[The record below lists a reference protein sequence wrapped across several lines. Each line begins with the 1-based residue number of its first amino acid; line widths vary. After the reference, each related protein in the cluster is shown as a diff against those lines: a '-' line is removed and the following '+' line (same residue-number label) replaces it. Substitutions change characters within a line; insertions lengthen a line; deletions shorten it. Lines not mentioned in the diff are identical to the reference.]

1 MDSHQREAAAAVA
14 AMDARP
20 LAIGDRVRGYAGGRQ
35 FRGVLANVIDG
46 SCVVEIDGAWIVC
59 RPSEIERDMD
69 G

>member
-1 MDSHQREAAAAVA
+1 MDSHEREAAAAVA

-20 LAIGDRVRGYAGGRQ
+20 VEIGDRVRGYAGGRE
-35 FRGVLANVIDG
+35 FCGELVNVIDG

-59 RPSEIERDMD
+59 ARGDLERDTD

>member
-20 LAIGDRVRGYAGGRQ
+20 LDIGDRVRGYAGGRE
-35 FRGVLANVIDG
+35 FRGELANVIDG

-59 RPSEIERDMD
+59 ARGDLERDTD